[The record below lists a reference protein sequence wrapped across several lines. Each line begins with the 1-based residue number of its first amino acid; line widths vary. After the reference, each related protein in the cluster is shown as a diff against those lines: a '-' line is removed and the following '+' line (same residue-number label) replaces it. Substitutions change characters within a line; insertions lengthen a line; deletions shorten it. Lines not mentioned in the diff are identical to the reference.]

1 MTLTFLLSGDAHGTP
16 CPPLPTALH
25 APVCVDFGWFKA
37 LGVLCERSMWSAKF
51 CWRVLIRKG
60 KWVRD
65 CCSSSAPQMQWSRLK
80 LKDRILLSHWEVN
93 LISSTPNKM
102 NLQDLMDTLRNF
114 GTKWPK
120 YCSQRMTRRLLC
132 HTTFLFFWHLKI
144 GISNIGVF
152 RQLSRIRWWEIS

>member
-51 CWRVLIRKG
+51 CSRVLIRKG

-93 LISSTPNKM
+93 LISSTP
-102 NLQDLMDTLRNF
+102 
-114 GTKWPK
+114 TKWICRTWWIPFEILGRSGQSIVLK
-120 YCSQRMTRRLLC
+120 GWHAGCCAIQPSFFFDIWKSV
-132 HTTFLFFWHLKI
+132 FLTL
-144 GISNIGVF
+144 VF
-152 RQLSRIRWWEIS
+152 SGNYHG